1 MVRLRIDS
9 IRLCRSRRIYRLD
22 LWSNSKFRRQN
33 RNKRF
38 TTLLNLLSEFQEISQ
53 AEKSLLEIDTAQKL
67 LQAEIENKKHQIE
80 EEKLQ
85 TNLIRAETEQ
95 ASLLKQENLDYIV
108 RHQYRAR
115 RYRALANAQQLPKFR
130 NEILI
135 QADLQRQREVNENI
149 AAVVETLQQDFPVQ
163 KYNLNKILQLLK

>member
-1 MVRLRIDS
+1 M
-9 IRLCRSRRIYRLD
+9 
-22 LWSNSKFRRQN
+22 
-33 RNKRF
+33 
-38 TTLLNLLSEFQEISQ
+38 
-53 AEKSLLEIDTAQKL
+53 

-85 TNLIRAETEQ
+85 TNLIAAEIEQ
-95 ASLLKQENLDYIV
+95 ATLLKQDNLDYIV

-149 AAVVETLQQDFPVQ
+149 VAVVETLQQDFPAHTFQ
-163 KYNLNKILQLLK
+163 LNKILQTLK

>member
-1 MVRLRIDS
+1 M
-9 IRLCRSRRIYRLD
+9 
-22 LWSNSKFRRQN
+22 
-33 RNKRF
+33 
-38 TTLLNLLSEFQEISQ
+38 
-53 AEKSLLEIDTAQKL
+53 
-67 LQAEIENKKHQIE
+67 
-80 EEKLQ
+80 
-85 TNLIRAETEQ
+85 
-95 ASLLKQENLDYIV
+95 

>member
-1 MVRLRIDS
+1 M
-9 IRLCRSRRIYRLD
+9 
-22 LWSNSKFRRQN
+22 
-33 RNKRF
+33 
-38 TTLLNLLSEFQEISQ
+38 
-53 AEKSLLEIDTAQKL
+53 
-67 LQAEIENKKHQIE
+67 
-80 EEKLQ
+80 
-85 TNLIRAETEQ
+85 
-95 ASLLKQENLDYIV
+95 

-135 QADLQRQREVNENI
+135 QTDLQRHREVNENI